1 MHLNE
6 KKPEKLIGPNF
17 IETMISDNLGKD
29 INRIEISKWYGSC
42 QYSAAEDTHR
52 LLNKVGPNKLNVEY
66 RYFNTKPT
74 KALLADWK
82 DELVRANDENDDD
95 ETLALLKD
103 DKYLESSLSDI
114 AKWGANQAWD
124 LWSVAFWLA
133 DFQSKNTLVYGDS
146 RIEGLETVQCGI
158 ACWFL
163 VERCRV
169 DRESLND
176 MCT

>member
-1 MHLNE
+1 MHLND
-6 KKPEKLIGPNF
+6 KKPDNPIGPSF
-17 IETMISDNLGKD
+17 IETMVKDNLCKD
-29 INRIEISKWYGSC
+29 VNRVEVSKWYGSC

-52 LLNKVGPNKLNVEY
+52 LLNKVGPNKMGVEY

-82 DELVRANDENDDD
+82 EELIMAKDTE
-95 ETLALLKD
+95 LLKD
-103 DKYLESSLSDI
+103 DKYLKSSLTDI
-114 AKWGANQAWD
+114 AKWGANQSWD
-124 LWSVAFWLA
+124 LWGVAFWLA
-133 DFQSKNTLVYGDS
+133 DFQSKNTLVYGDN

-169 DRESLND
+169 DRESLNGL
-176 MCT
+176 CT

>member
-1 MHLNE
+1 MQLNE
-6 KKPEKLIGPNF
+6 KKQERLIGPSF
-17 IETMISDNLGKD
+17 IETMVKDNLHID
-29 INRIEISKWYGSC
+29 INRIEVSDWYGSC

-52 LLNKVGPNKLNVEY
+52 LLNEVGPNKMGVEY

-82 DELVRANDENDDD
+82 DELVRAEDTE
-95 ETLALLKD
+95 LLKD
-103 DKYLESSLSDI
+103 DKYLKSSLSEI

-169 DRESLND
+169 DRDSLDN
-176 MCT
+176 MST